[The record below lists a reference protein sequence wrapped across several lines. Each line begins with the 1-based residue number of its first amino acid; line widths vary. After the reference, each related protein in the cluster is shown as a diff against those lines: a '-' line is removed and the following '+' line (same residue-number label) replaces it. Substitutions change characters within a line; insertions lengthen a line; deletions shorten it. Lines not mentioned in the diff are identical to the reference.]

1 MPTDRSHFA
10 LLSVA
15 QMAAADRAAIA
26 GGRAGVEL
34 MERAGAAVASAVLER
49 YPRGDIVV
57 LCGPGNNGGDGFVAA
72 RLLARKGRHVRVA
85 ATGPLASYKGD
96 AFFMAE
102 SWNGKIAGLGPEA
115 LDGAAVVVDA
125 IFGAGLS
132 RATDGK
138 IAETIRALN
147 AHAAAVV
154 AVDMPS
160 GISGDS
166 GEALGEAVEADVT
179 MTFFRKKPGHLL
191 LPGRS
196 RCGEVVLA
204 DIGIP
209 SSVLPSL
216 DVKGFEND
224 PALWQGAWPTR
235 RLDDH
240 KYKRGHAVIVGGGRE
255 TTGAGRLT
263 AKAALR
269 IGAGLSTLLCPEDAL
284 AINASA
290 LDAVMVR
297 AFADEASFEAQLADT
312 RRNAI
317 LLGPGSGVG
326 MPTRDR
332 VLRALAT
339 RRAVVLDADALS
351 SFADD
356 PQALFRRIK
365 APTVLTPHE
374 GEYARLFDG
383 GGDKLARARKAA
395 AKSGAVVLLKGADTV
410 VAAPDGLAA
419 INAKAPPTLATAGAG
434 DVLAGLIVGL
444 LAQGMP
450 AFEAAAAAV
459 WIHGAAAEAFGP
471 GLTADDLG
479 GAVPGVL
486 AELER

>member
-1 MPTDRSHFA
+1 
-10 LLSVA
+10 
-15 QMAAADRAAIA
+15 MAAADRAAIA
-26 GGRAGVEL
+26 GGRAGVQL

-102 SWNGKIAGLGPEA
+102 SWNGKIASLGPEA

-132 RATDGK
+132 RAADGK

-166 GEALGEAVEADVT
+166 GEAMGEAVDADVT

-196 RCGEVVLA
+196 HCGEVVLA

-255 TTGAGRLT
+255 TTGAGRLA

-332 VLRALAT
+332 VLRALAA

-374 GEYARLFDG
+374 GEYARLFEG